1 MSTRAA
7 EELYYDSEATFR
19 LLDTALDELQVMES
33 VVGRFDD
40 HDKLHVQRLAQEPE
54 EINDLARLLVRG
66 FGEVQTLL
74 HSVQRSRDV
83 LERTTTEKARH
94 PEGGVRE
101 MDSAAASVDRALALV
116 GQMESGTNERNRTD
130 LHADL
135 RAELTDV
142 MGCLQFQDITSQQL
156 SYALSVLSDVESQ
169 LGSLACAF
177 DPALIGTAVSRPDEP
192 CDQALIDEI
201 FGR

>member
-19 LLDTALDELQVMES
+19 LLDTALDELQVMEPT
-33 VVGRFDD
+33 VGRFDD

-54 EINDLARLLVRG
+54 VMNDLALLLVRA

-74 HSVQRSRDV
+74 HSVRRSRDV
-83 LERTTTEKARH
+83 LERTTAEKARH
-94 PEGGVRE
+94 PEGPVRE
-101 MDSAAASVDRALALV
+101 IDSAATSVDRAIALV
-116 GQMESGTNERNRTD
+116 DRLGSSAAG
-130 LHADL
+130 ADDAELRDAL
-135 RAELTDV
+135 RAELDEV

-177 DPALIGTAVSRPDEP
+177 DPALIGTPVSHPDEP
-192 CDQALIDEI
+192 CDQAFVDAV